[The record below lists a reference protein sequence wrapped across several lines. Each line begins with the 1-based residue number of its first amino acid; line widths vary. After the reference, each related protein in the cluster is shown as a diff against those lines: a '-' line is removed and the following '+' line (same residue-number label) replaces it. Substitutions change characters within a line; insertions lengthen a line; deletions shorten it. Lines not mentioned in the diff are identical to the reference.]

1 MGYLFLLEYCFNI
14 SDIFLAWVR
23 DPPGDEIV
31 TTIPYGLSQKVLFKP
46 DTIVS
51 VLYVRYYDIQFL
63 INISLN
69 SNS

>member
-51 VLYVRYYDIQFL
+51 VL
-63 INISLN
+63 
-69 SNS
+69 